1 MALQVDVPAIGGIT
15 VADAYV
21 RVSDATVSK
30 GASEWRLSFG
40 VAVYKD
46 ATEANSERPQRIP
59 APDCDRFV
67 CVYDLNSND
76 NAVAQAYA
84 HLKTLATFTGAVDV

>member
-30 GASEWRLSFG
+30 RVDGWVLSFG
-40 VAVYKD
+40 VAVFKD
-46 ATEANSERPQRIP
+46 ATEAGQERPQRIP

-67 CVYDLNSND
+67 CAYDLSSSS
-76 NAVAQAYA
+76 NAVAQAYT